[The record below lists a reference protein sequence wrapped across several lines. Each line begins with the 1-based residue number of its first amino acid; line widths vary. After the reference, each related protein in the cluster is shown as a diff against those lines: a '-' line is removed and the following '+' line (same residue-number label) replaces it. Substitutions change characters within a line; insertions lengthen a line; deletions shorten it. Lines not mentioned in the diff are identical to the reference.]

1 MIQIDKTTAANFA
14 AAAAAE
20 TYSIHELAVILKTS
34 AAAIRQRV
42 KAGTLPQPF
51 YDGRAE
57 REWTK
62 AQLTAAGITAVTA

>member
-14 AAAAAE
+14 AAAATE
-20 TYSIHELAVILKTS
+20 TYNIHELAVILKTS
-34 AAAIRQRV
+34 ASIIRQRI
-42 KAGTLPQPF
+42 KAGTVPLPL

-62 AQLTAAGITAVTA
+62 AQLTAAGITAVAA